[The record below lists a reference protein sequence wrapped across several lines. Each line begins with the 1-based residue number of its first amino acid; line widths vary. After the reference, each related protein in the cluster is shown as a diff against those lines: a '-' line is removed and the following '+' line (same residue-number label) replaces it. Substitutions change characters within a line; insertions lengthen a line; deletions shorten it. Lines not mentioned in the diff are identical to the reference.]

1 MISALIIAAIVVSI
15 AIGYIFK
22 INIGLLAISFAYIIG
37 TFILDLKPSQIV
49 ALWPLK
55 LFFVIMAVSL
65 FYNFATVNGTLEK
78 LADNLIY
85 RSKNYPY
92 LLTFAVFVAST
103 LIAAMGAG
111 FYSVLAFMAPLT
123 LFLCDKTGMSRIAG
137 AMAINYGAL
146 GGANFMTSQ
155 SGVIFRGLIE
165 GTGRYDAAQ
174 AFSFSTVIFIAT
186 IIVPIIVLSGFV
198 FSNKRSGRISL
209 DSDMPKPEPMNS
221 KQQITVILIGL
232 LLVIVLAGPILR
244 IAFPESESIAYF
256 NSRIDIG
263 FLAAIFT
270 VISLFLKL
278 ADEKKVIALVPWSTL
293 ILIGGV
299 GLLIGVAVKAG
310 TIDLLAHS
318 ISTGVPKA
326 VLPVALCLIAAF
338 MSVFSSTLGVV
349 TPTLFPIV
357 PALAQAA
364 GLSPALLFASIVVG
378 SQSTAISPFSSGGSL
393 IMGACKSDEER
404 DNMLKG
410 LLFRAIPIGLAMAV
424 LATVFMHYIIY

>member
-92 LLTFAVFVAST
+92 LLTFAVFLAST
-103 LIAAMGAG
+103 LIATMGAG

-165 GTGRYDAAQ
+165 GTGHYDVAQ

-186 IIVPIIVLSGFV
+186 IVVPIIVLSGFV

-221 KQQITVILIGL
+221 K
-232 LLVIVLAGPILR
+232 
-244 IAFPESESIAYF
+244 
-256 NSRIDIG
+256 
-263 FLAAIFT
+263 
-270 VISLFLKL
+270 
-278 ADEKKVIALVPWSTL
+278 
-293 ILIGGV
+293 
-299 GLLIGVAVKAG
+299 
-310 TIDLLAHS
+310 
-318 ISTGVPKA
+318 
-326 VLPVALCLIAAF
+326 
-338 MSVFSSTLGVV
+338 
-349 TPTLFPIV
+349 
-357 PALAQAA
+357 
-364 GLSPALLFASIVVG
+364 
-378 SQSTAISPFSSGGSL
+378 
-393 IMGACKSDEER
+393 
-404 DNMLKG
+404 
-410 LLFRAIPIGLAMAV
+410 
-424 LATVFMHYIIY
+424 